1 MNTLAKKNIRHPL
14 IWVKPELDNTIK
26 TIHGLLKNYTE
37 NMDNTSVL
45 QEIDQNLYLLRG
57 SLEILEFYGVA
68 LLVESMQGA
77 ISALQSDKKIKKE
90 DVFESLLQATLSLEA
105 YIDKLH
111 KDQNDLPLSLLPV
124 MNDIRAA
131 IDEPLL
137 SESALFL
144 PNLSIVPKTPGDIP
158 QDYNETC
165 LTDSAKSLRPYYQA
179 ALLTWYRDP
188 TDQLSMQQMK
198 LVARNLESSSL
209 TPRNRQ
215 IWWILGG
222 LYEALSDNGLKANI
236 SLKLLLA
243 QADRILKTLS
253 QENDEQFEKHPPI
266 DLLKNALYYIS
277 QATSNGERI
286 KTLKHVYNLND
297 VIPSDRDI
305 SSFKKDLSSPNSDA
319 LHAIA
324 KELKKSL
331 DQVKATIDNFVRNSP
346 NDTGRLTQT
355 IIPLKHIA
363 DTMSL
368 LSLGNEKQLLQNQID
383 KISDIVAA
391 PTPPEKEVM
400 LQIASSMLII
410 EASLK
415 NIGIVKRKQE
425 DSVETHQP
433 LEDLISG
440 DHMTSI
446 KKGRLPD
453 TEYRLLII
461 KTAEEARNNISE
473 IKNNVLSYLSSDNSQ
488 PALIKNIPALLSE
501 IRGSMIMLN
510 NRYLPDILNAL
521 SEYVKRD
528 FINTNEI
535 EKQEKYDAFA
545 EALVSIEYYLEAIV
559 EERSPGTPILDITCE
574 NLEKLGY
581 PVELA
586 KPEEKAIP
594 TLEAVVTH
602 INEAPARLKPSAH
615 TATQED
621 IVADNNVLSFSSE
634 EADPEVREIFIE
646 EAFEELGNMEANIKS
661 LKLNP
666 GDTDTLSSMRKIFHT
681 LKGSGKIAGAIE
693 LANVAASVDEYLARV
708 LCKSINI
715 DKQGSELLSEA
726 HQLLYHLVEC
736 FQNNTSGNNESVEF
750 QNRITNLLNQNIKEN
765 IAKQITEQEM
775 KPSSSSDI
783 EDMSQANS
791 DISITADALH
801 TTIDEINREEIE
813 NEFDNNL
820 SQLSVIENFISKHID
835 AGTSA
840 PIPGELN
847 QAIIELKDFAEK
859 SGNKE
864 LIQTIELL
872 SKYISNIAKKQ
883 EPVNRET
890 LDILA
895 EFCIATREIIADI
908 SYDAQL
914 QKKAEEQ
921 TEAQENQTEELTPE
935 ENLLANTKAISQLE
949 SDILQTLS
957 FDQSATQNDTKDT
970 ESAVEQIAEPQ
981 IESAIEQIPEPQI
994 ESTIE
999 QIPEPQIETEPELTT
1014 EPSVEPEL
1022 KIEAEGESTTESDIE
1037 SEAKLAS
1044 PSESSPGNANTA
1056 IEEDT
1061 DSSQISE
1068 DNFDLIEIFLEEAH
1082 ELIEKGHQLIGDS
1095 SSVDDEFLAAIQR
1108 LLHTLKG
1115 SARMAGA
1122 TSVGNLAHT
1131 LETLFESVISKVVT
1145 APDNL
1150 VELTQES
1157 LDAINDMIEDI
1168 QNGADFRPHNE
1179 LLSRLESASKPPTAE
1194 EKIPEAE
1201 ELPDFS
1207 LNEETQPEKS
1217 TQHAEE
1223 KAISETLDA
1232 IEEKS
1237 ATGDDTV
1244 ETEEETTVEKH
1255 SEIAT
1260 HTETQTPQATAVSKE
1275 TESTKEAENIQHVE
1289 LPAKAKKADQAP
1301 TKPRISS
1308 EPIKVDASVLDQLV
1322 DYATEESAISN
1333 RIVDHVASSKSCL
1346 FELDKAISR
1355 TLMQMR
1361 DLQFESNVSRSQQ
1374 KVESDDN
1381 LDLTSFSESQ
1391 KVAQRLMESIG
1402 DIENLHSSLTRLA
1415 LETDNLVHQQKKIHN
1430 QLHEDLLSTRMVTFS
1445 VQTQRMQRILRQTCN
1460 ELNKKAHLVLEG
1472 TDGAIDR
1479 YILDTAMGPM
1489 EHIIRNAIAH
1499 GIESPEERLAKNK
1512 PEIGTVK
1519 VSFSK
1524 EKSEHLIVINDDG
1537 AGLDLERIRQKA
1549 LANNLISPDKEYSDS
1564 DIANLIFEAGLSTA
1578 DKISQVAGRGV
1589 GMDVVLNTIH
1599 ELGGTVTIDTEK
1611 DKGSTFTIRLP
1622 FTLSR
1627 NHTLIIK
1634 SGNNT
1639 YALPSSAIEHTF
1651 PVSLTELKEL
1661 YAAETPVY
1669 IFDDSE
1675 YPLWYIDTLLND
1687 APTCLPTAS
1696 GRANIILIK
1705 FGQKRIALHVDNIE
1719 ETRET
1724 VLKPNSPQ
1732 LSNVAGIA
1740 GATVTGD
1747 GKVVLIIDIPSLV
1760 KLSESSVGKKPQILF
1775 ADETAKNND
1784 KIKTLIVDDS
1794 ITVRK
1799 VTERFLGRNGI
1810 LSLTAKDGL
1819 EALEVLEKEIPDIV
1833 LLDIEMPNMDGL
1845 ELAGRIKNDERLR
1858 HIPIV
1863 MITSRTGKQHRH
1875 AATETGVDVFL
1886 GKPYQESELLGY
1898 IQALT
1903 GKRINH

>member
-26 TIHGLLKNYTE
+26 TVHGLLKNYTE
-37 NMDNTSVL
+37 NMDNKSVL

-111 KDQNDLPLSLLPV
+111 KDQNDLPLSLLPA

-297 VIPSDRDI
+297 VIPNDRDI

-368 LSLGNEKQLLQNQID
+368 LSLGKEKQLLQNQID
-383 KISDIVAA
+383 KISDIIAS

-410 EASLK
+410 ETSLK
-415 NIGIVKRKQE
+415 NIGIAKRKQE
-425 DSVETHQP
+425 DTIETHQP

-510 NRYLPDILNAL
+510 NKYLPDILNAL

-528 FINTNEI
+528 FINTSEI

-602 INEAPARLKPSAH
+602 INEAPARLKSSTH
-615 TATQED
+615 TTTAQEEVVVD
-621 IVADNNVLSFSSE
+621 NADNNVLSFSSE
-634 EADPEVREIFIE
+634 ETDPEVREIFIE
-646 EAFEELGNMEANIKS
+646 EAFEELGNMEADIKS

-666 GDTDTLSSMRKIFHT
+666 GDIDTLSSMRKIFHT

-693 LANVAASVDEYLARV
+693 IANVAASVDEYLARV
-708 LCKSINI
+708 LCKSIKI

-726 HQLLYHLVEC
+726 HQLLHHLVEC
-736 FQNNTSGNNESVEF
+736 FQNNTSDNNESIEF

-765 IAKQITEQEM
+765 IAKEITEPEI
-775 KPSSSSDI
+775 KSPSSSDI
-783 EDMSQANS
+783 EHKSQTTSDNS
-791 DISITADALH
+791 EVTDVLHAEIDDINLH
-801 TTIDEINREEIE
+801 EIE
-813 NEFDNNL
+813 NELDNNL
-820 SQLSVIENFISKHID
+820 SQLLVIENFISKHID

-840 PIPGELN
+840 PIPKELN
-847 QAIIELKDFAEK
+847 QAIIELKDFAEN

-908 SYDAQL
+908 SYDSQL
-914 QKKAEEQ
+914 QKKSEEQ
-921 TEAQENQTEELTPE
+921 SKDQDTQIENLKPE
-935 ENLLANTKAISQLE
+935 ENIPSNTKAISQLE

-957 FDQSATQNDTKDT
+957 LDQIATQNENKDA
-970 ESAVEQIAEPQ
+970 ESAVEQIPQPQ
-981 IESAIEQIPEPQI
+981 IEAELDITTEPDA
-994 ESTIE
+994 
-999 QIPEPQIETEPELTT
+999 EPEL
-1014 EPSVEPEL
+1014 EM
-1022 KIEAEGESTTESDIE
+1022 EAEGESITKPDIE

-1044 PSESSPGNANTA
+1044 PTEASLSNSNTA
-1056 IEEDT
+1056 MGDDT

-1068 DNFDLIEIFLEEAH
+1068 DNFDLIEIFLEEAN

-1095 SSVDDEFLAAIQR
+1095 PTVDDEFLAAIQR

-1122 TSVGNLAHT
+1122 TSVGNLTHT
-1131 LETLFESVISKVVT
+1131 LETLFESIISKAVT

-1179 LLSRLESASKPPTAE
+1179 LLSRLESASKPPTEE
-1194 EKIPEAE
+1194 EKISAAE

-1207 LNEETQPEKS
+1207 LNEEIQTEKT
-1217 TQHAEE
+1217 TQHADE
-1223 KAISETLDA
+1223 KANVEIL
-1232 IEEKS
+1232 
-1237 ATGDDTV
+1237 DTV
-1244 ETEEETTVEKH
+1244 EENSDTSDNTVQAQEETTVDKD
-1255 SEIAT
+1255 SEIAI
-1260 HTETQTPQATAVSKE
+1260 HKETQIAQAADTSKE
-1275 TESTKEAENIQHVE
+1275 TESTKDTKNIQHGE
-1289 LPAKAKKADQAP
+1289 LPVKPVKADQAP

-1374 KVESDDN
+1374 KVESDNN

-1549 LANNLISPDKEYSDS
+1549 LANDLISPDKEYSDS

-1599 ELGGTVTIDTEK
+1599 ELGGSVTIDTEK
-1611 DKGSTFTIRLP
+1611 NKGSTFTIRLP

-1651 PVSLTELKEL
+1651 PVSLTELRDL
-1661 YAAETPVY
+1661 YATETPVY
-1669 IFDDSE
+1669 VFDDSE

-1760 KLSESSVGKKPQILF
+1760 KLSESSVGKKRKILF
-1775 ADETAKNND
+1775 ADETSQNND
-1784 KIKTLIVDDS
+1784 KIKTLVVDDS

-1799 VTERFLGRNGI
+1799 VTERFLKRNGI
-1810 LSLTAKDGL
+1810 TSLTAKDGL
-1819 EALEVLEKEIPDIV
+1819 EALEVLEKETPDIV